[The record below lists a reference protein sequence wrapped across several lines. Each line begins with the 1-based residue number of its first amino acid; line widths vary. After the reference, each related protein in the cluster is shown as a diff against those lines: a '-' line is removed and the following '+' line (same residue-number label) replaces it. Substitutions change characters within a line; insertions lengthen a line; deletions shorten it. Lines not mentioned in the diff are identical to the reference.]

1 MVEQL
6 RASLPLK
13 ISLAWLFFSSI
24 CVLFSQQ
31 SFAQEP
37 AIIDPTEYRHF
48 CGKVFIGKGEKLD
61 LKEMERRLICG
72 DPKGDQIG
80 IAWANIPANQAS
92 FFLNSFLQSRAYHKP
107 QLNIIAGNLYVR
119 LGPKFRAGAFTL
131 KDEPPDW
138 RIPNR
143 RYVRGRLLEPS
154 LLDELAGWGEYQL
167 KMNGYACGEA
177 SVLSDPISGEI
188 EVRLLPKDRLRIMQ
202 VIDESATGLN
212 GGVMERY
219 NAFIMGDFYNQRMV
233 DLTQRRISEEGV
245 VSTIDFKPRC
255 EKDGVVLLRRI
266 DPGPS
271 RQLRIG
277 VGGSTDEGP
286 RVRLNVRQTRV
297 GSSAST
303 AQANLDMSFEKQVA
317 TASFR
322 WYYSRTHTRFFIEP
336 VTEFS
341 NITDENRKEQ
351 IFDATL
357 FHGWLYNFR
366 PTSLLMRVGPNYSEN
381 FLIEGDGPRRTSLTV
396 LSADISLMDHDW
408 EFFKRSPREG
418 FHQTLDFIF
427 SQNGVGSN
435 FSAQRVRYQGQ
446 HLVNIGFFDPPMAI
460 LGFRWSVGST
470 FTTEGIQP
478 QLPTRFQFF
487 GGGTGS
493 LRGWESEQ
501 LPRSGAAFSEA
512 RIGTELRFYKLLFN
526 LVDPLVFADI
536 GRLGDIGLKLG
547 APTFFSPGFGLRWES
562 PIGAVRGFFAQ
573 PFAWGIPNGESEYK
587 QAIRIGVTLG
597 EEF

>member
-1 MVEQL
+1 MVEHL

-37 AIIDPTEYRHF
+37 ATIDPTEYRHF

-92 FFLNSFLQSRAYHKP
+92 FFLNSFLQSRAYHRP

-119 LGPKFRAGAFTL
+119 LGPKSRAGAFTL

-177 SVLSDPISGEI
+177 SALSDPLSGEI

-219 NAFIMGDFYNQRMV
+219 NAFVMGDFYNQRMV

-266 DPGPS
+266 DPVRPGLNTDS
-271 RQLRIG
+271 LFEEHFYEVIFEVDAYKETQFLETFNSQL
-277 VGGSTDEGP
+277 E
-286 RVRLNVRQTRV
+286 NVKDLE
-297 GSSAST
+297 
-303 AQANLDMSFEKQVA
+303 AQALGETQAD
-317 TASFR
+317 
-322 WYYSRTHTRFFIEP
+322 
-336 VTEFS
+336 
-341 NITDENRKEQ
+341 
-351 IFDATL
+351 TL
-357 FHGWLYNFR
+357 NF
-366 PTSLLMRVGPNYSEN
+366 EN
-381 FLIEGDGPRRTSLTV
+381 FFECRTEIL
-396 LSADISLMDHDW
+396 
-408 EFFKRSPREG
+408 REE
-418 FHQTLDFIF
+418 
-427 SQNGVGSN
+427 
-435 FSAQRVRYQGQ
+435 Y
-446 HLVNIGFFDPPMAI
+446 
-460 LGFRWSVGST
+460 
-470 FTTEGIQP
+470 E
-478 QLPTRFQFF
+478 
-487 GGGTGS
+487 
-493 LRGWESEQ
+493 RGWRDNFE
-501 LPRSGAAFSEA
+501 
-512 RIGTELRFYKLLFN
+512 
-526 LVDPLVFADI
+526 
-536 GRLGDIGLKLG
+536 GLY
-547 APTFFSPGFGLRWES
+547 A
-562 PIGAVRGFFAQ
+562 
-573 PFAWGIPNGESEYK
+573 N
-587 QAIRIGVTLG
+587 
-597 EEF
+597 